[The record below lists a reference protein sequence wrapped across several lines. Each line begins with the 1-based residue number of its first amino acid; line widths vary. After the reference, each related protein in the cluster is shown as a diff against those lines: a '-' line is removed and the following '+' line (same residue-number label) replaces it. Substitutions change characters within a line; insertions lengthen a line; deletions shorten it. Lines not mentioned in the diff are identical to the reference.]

1 MSTEAIVV
9 MGVSGCGKST
19 VAERLAST
27 LGWEFAEG
35 DDFHSGANVEKM
47 RRGEPLSDEDR
58 WPWLRSI
65 AAHLQARQQAGH
77 SVVVTCSALRRPYRD
92 VLRAIDAPVRFAH
105 VEPSPDVLRER
116 MALRK
121 GHYMPASLLQSQL
134 DTLEPLTPDEPGVV
148 VRADRSADEVVRAV
162 MTALGLHQSSGP

>member
-19 VAERLAST
+19 VAKLLAET
-27 LGWEFAEG
+27 LGWEYAEG
-35 DDFHSGANVEKM
+35 DEFHSQANVEKM

-77 SVVVTCSALRRPYRD
+77 SVVVTCSALRRAYRD
-92 VLRAIDAPVRFAH
+92 LLRDIEYPVRFAH
-105 VEPSPDVLRER
+105 IEPSADVLRER
-116 MALRK
+116 LALRK
-121 GHYMPASLLQSQL
+121 GHYMPESLLQSQL

-148 VRADRSADEVVRAV
+148 VRADRTPDHVARA
-162 MTALGLHQSSGP
+162 TLDALGLRRSSR